1 MTLGTTQLRPHAAP
15 FRPRSARLVL
25 GSASRFR
32 RPDGAWWPR
41 TRDLAREL
49 GELAD
54 VIDPLWGRLTHVAVN
69 PRHWLLVP
77 RGVVVVNDHEV
88 TVDRFAVTLN
98 PHRILLQSYT
108 AGRWDLLVVPPL
120 TSASSAA
127 RLMAASASM
136 AT

>member
-1 MTLGTTQLRPHAAP
+1 MTLNTTQLLPHAAP

-25 GSASRFR
+25 GSASRFG

-69 PRHWLLVP
+69 PRHWWPVP
-77 RGVVVVNDHEV
+77 GGLVVVNDHEV
-88 TVDRFAVTLN
+88 TVDRFTDSSN
-98 PHRILLQSYT
+98 RHRILLQSYT
-108 AGRWDLLVVPPL
+108 AGCWDLLVVPPP
-120 TSASSAA
+120 TSSSSAA
-127 RLMAASASM
+127 LLMAASASP
-136 AT
+136 TR

>member
-1 MTLGTTQLRPHAAP
+1 MIMNSTQLRPHAAP
-15 FRPRSARLVL
+15 FRSRAARLVL
-25 GSASRFR
+25 GSASRFG

-49 GELAD
+49 VELAD

-69 PRHWLLVP
+69 PRHWQPLPHGL
-77 RGVVVVNDHEV
+77 VVVNGYEV
-88 TVDRFAVTLN
+88 AVDRFTEVLN

-108 AGRWDLLVVPPL
+108 AGRWDLLVVPPP

-127 RLMAASASM
+127 PLMAAVA
-136 AT
+136 

>member
-1 MTLGTTQLRPHAAP
+1 MTSNTTQLRPRTEP
-15 FRPRSARLVL
+15 FRPRAARLVL
-25 GSASRFR
+25 GSTNRFG

-69 PRHWLLVP
+69 PRHWRLGP
-77 RGVVVVNDHEV
+77 HGVVVVNDVEV
-88 TVDRFAVTLN
+88 AVDRFAEGLN

-108 AGRWDLLVVPPL
+108 AGRWDLLVLPPR

-127 RLMAASASM
+127 RLMAAVA
-136 AT
+136 

>member
-1 MTLGTTQLRPHAAP
+1 MTLNTIPLRPHTAP
-15 FRPRSARLVL
+15 FRPRAARLVL
-25 GSASRFR
+25 GSASCFG

-69 PRHWLLVP
+69 PRHWQPVP
-77 RGVVVVNDHEV
+77 RRGVVVNGHEV
-88 TVDRFAVTLN
+88 AVDRFAEVLN

-108 AGRWDLLVVPPL
+108 AGRWDLLVVPPP

-127 RLMAASASM
+127 RLMAAVA
-136 AT
+136 

>member
-1 MTLGTTQLRPHAAP
+1 MNTTQLRPHAAP
-15 FRPRSARLVL
+15 FRPRAARLVL
-25 GSASRFR
+25 GSASRFG

-41 TRDLAREL
+41 TRGLAQEL

-69 PRHWLLVP
+69 PRHWRPLP
-77 RGVVVVNDHEV
+77 HGVVVVNGYEV
-88 TVDRFAVTLN
+88 AVDRFTEVLN

-108 AGRWDLLVVPPL
+108 AGRWDLLVVPPP

-127 RLMAASASM
+127 RLMAAVA
-136 AT
+136 

>member
-1 MTLGTTQLRPHAAP
+1 MTLNTTPLRPHTAP
-15 FRPRSARLVL
+15 FRPRAARLVL
-25 GSASRFR
+25 GSASCFG

-69 PRHWLLVP
+69 PRHWQPVP
-77 RGVVVVNDHEV
+77 HGGVVVNGYEV
-88 TVDRFAVTLN
+88 AVDRFAELLN

-108 AGRWDLLVVPPL
+108 AGRWDLLVVPPP

-127 RLMAASASM
+127 RLMAAVV
-136 AT
+136 

>member
-1 MTLGTTQLRPHAAP
+1 MILNTTRPRPQAVP
-15 FRPRSARLVL
+15 FRPRTARLVL
-25 GSASRFR
+25 GPASRFG

-69 PRHWLLVP
+69 PRHWRLGP

-88 TVDRFAVTLN
+88 VVDRFAEALD

-108 AGRWDLLVVPPL
+108 AGSWDLLVVPPL

-127 RLMAASASM
+127 RLMAAAG
-136 AT
+136 

>member
-1 MTLGTTQLRPHAAP
+1 MIMNSTQLRPHAAP
-15 FRPRSARLVL
+15 FRSRAARLVL
-25 GSASRFR
+25 GSASRFG

-69 PRHWLLVP
+69 LPHGL
-77 RGVVVVNDHEV
+77 VVVNGYEV
-88 TVDRFAVTLN
+88 AVDRFTEVLN

-108 AGRWDLLVVPPL
+108 AGRWDLLVVPPP

-127 RLMAASASM
+127 RLMAAVA
-136 AT
+136 

>member
-1 MTLGTTQLRPHAAP
+1 MTLNTTRLRSHATP
-15 FRPRSARLVL
+15 FRPRAARLVL
-25 GSASRFR
+25 GPASRFG

-41 TRDLAREL
+41 SRDLAREL

-69 PRHWLLVP
+69 PRHWRLVP
-77 RGVVVVNDHEV
+77 HGVVVVNDHEV
-88 TVDRFAVTLN
+88 TVDRFAGALN

-120 TSASSAA
+120 TNASSAA
-127 RLMAASASM
+127 RLMAAA
-136 AT
+136 A